1 MEKVMKTTKELNKD
15 ERDKL
20 LLLILRVNLK
30 RLQNQPVS
38 EEEERDLVLAMD
50 RLGLTLEEALD
61 KAQTILK

>member
-1 MEKVMKTTKELNKD
+1 MKTTKELNKD